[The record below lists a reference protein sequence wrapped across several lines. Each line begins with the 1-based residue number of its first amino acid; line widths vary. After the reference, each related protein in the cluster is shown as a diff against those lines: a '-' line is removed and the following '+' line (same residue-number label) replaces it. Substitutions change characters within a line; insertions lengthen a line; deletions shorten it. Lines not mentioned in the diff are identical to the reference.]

1 MSKKNKVTIT
11 DVAKSA
17 GVAVGT
23 VSRVF
28 NNHSD
33 VNPDIASKVRDTAH
47 QLGYRRI
54 RQRRG
59 TRETPVRRN
68 GSTGDIGIVFFG
80 MQDTLVQL
88 PVVSTS
94 LQGIESSLSAHGR
107 SLLIANI
114 PNGDRTPPF
123 ISEGR
128 VEGLILKGPN
138 QGELPSEIDSELLR
152 HIYRI
157 PHVWVMGRLPNA
169 KGDHCNFDTDSAGR
183 LVAEHLQSKGHKRVA
198 FMNPKPGQVQFEKVK
213 SAFLSHASRLELE
226 GTLLEVAPPGKLT
239 WPLPATTLQ
248 DNVDVLTQRWAQM
261 PAKSRPTAIFIPS
274 DRTALQ
280 LYTALERLKMRV
292 GTDVSVVSCNNEK
305 SLVMNL
311 SPMLTTIDVHAD
323 LIGRR
328 AVDQLLWR
336 IQHPGEDVSMQILV
350 EPTLVQRGSVAQL

>member
-1 MSKKNKVTIT
+1 MSKKSKVTIT
-11 DVAKSA
+11 DVARAA

-33 VNPDIASKVRDTAH
+33 VNPDIATKVRDTAH

-68 GSTGDIGIVFFG
+68 GATGDIGIIFFG

-94 LQGIESSLSAHGR
+94 LQGIESALSAQGR
-107 SLLIANI
+107 ALLIANI

-138 QGELPSEIDSELLR
+138 QGELPSEGASELLR

-183 LVAEHLQSKGHKRVA
+183 LVAEHLLNKGHKRVA

-213 SAFLSHASRLELE
+213 SAFLSHSARLGLE
-226 GTLLEVAPPGKLT
+226 GMILEVAPPGKLT
-239 WPLPATTLQ
+239 WPLPATTQQ
-248 DNVDVLTQRWAQM
+248 DNVDILTQRWSQM

-274 DRTALQ
+274 DRTAMQ

-292 GTDVSVVSCNNEK
+292 GTDISVVSCNNEK

-311 SPMLTTIDVHAD
+311 SPTLTTIDVHAD
-323 LIGRR
+323 FIGRR

-336 IQHPGEDVSMQILV
+336 IQHPGEEMSVQILV
-350 EPTLVQRGSVAQL
+350 EPTLIERASVAQL

>member
-1 MSKKNKVTIT
+1 MSKKSKVTIT
-11 DVAKSA
+11 DVARAA

-33 VNPDIASKVRDTAH
+33 VNPDIATKVRDTAH

-68 GSTGDIGIVFFG
+68 GATGDIGIIFFG

-94 LQGIESSLSAHGR
+94 LQGIESALSAQGR
-107 SLLIANI
+107 ALLIANI

-138 QGELPSEIDSELLR
+138 MGELPSESASELLR

-157 PHVWVMGRLPNA
+157 PHVWVMGRLSNA
-169 KGDHCNFDTDSAGR
+169 KGDHCNFDTDAAGR
-183 LVAEHLQSKGHKRVA
+183 LVAEHLLNKGHKRVA

-213 SAFLSHASRLELE
+213 TSFLNHAARLGLE
-226 GTLLEVAPPGKLT
+226 GTILEVTPPGKLT
-239 WPLPATTLQ
+239 WPLPATTQQ
-248 DNVDVLTQRWAQM
+248 DNVDILTQRWAQM

-274 DRTALQ
+274 DRTAMQ

-292 GTDVSVVSCNNEK
+292 GTDISVVSCNNEK

-311 SPMLTTIDVHAD
+311 SPTLTTIDVHAD
-323 LIGRR
+323 FIGRR

-336 IQHPGEDVSMQILV
+336 IQHPGEEMSVQILV
-350 EPTLVQRGSVAQL
+350 EPTLIERASVAQL

>member
-54 RQRRG
+54 RQRRSS
-59 TRETPVRRN
+59 REIPARRN
-68 GSTGDIGIVFFG
+68 GTAGDIGIVFFG

-138 QGELPSEIDSELLR
+138 QGELPSENDSELLR
-152 HIYRI
+152 YIYRI
-157 PHVWVMGRLPNA
+157 PHVWVMGRLHNA
-169 KGDHCNFDTDSAGR
+169 KGDHCNFDTDTAGR
-183 LVAEHLQSKGHKRVA
+183 LVAEHLRAKGHKRVA

-213 SAFLSHASRLELE
+213 SAFLYHAHRLGLD

-239 WPLPATTLQ
+239 WPLPATTIQ
-248 DNVDVLTQRWAQM
+248 DNVDALTQLWAQT
-261 PAKSRPTAIFIPS
+261 PVKSRPTAIFIPS

-280 LYTALERLKMRV
+280 LYTSLERLKMRV
-292 GTDVSVVSCNNEK
+292 GADVSVVSCNNEK

-311 SPMLTTIDVHAD
+311 SPTLTTIDVHAD
-323 LIGRR
+323 FIGRR

-336 IQHPGEDVSMQILV
+336 IQHPGENLSMQILV
-350 EPTLVQRGSVAQL
+350 EPTLIERSSVAQL